1 MRPRGMGLGAGRW
14 RWWGAAGAA
23 LFAGGL
29 FVLARDVEG
38 WNAIWYLP
46 AWYGYLLVLD
56 ALIFRLQGSSP
67 LSARPREVAG
77 WMLWSIPFW
86 FLFEAYNLRLQNW
99 YYVFA
104 LRSIVTAAV
113 LSATAFATVLPACFF
128 HAEAVRALG
137 IARGRRCR
145 PIGVTPRVESVLL
158 LLGVLSILA
167 PLLWPRVAFPLVWGA
182 TFCLP
187 ELLNRRAG
195 APSLLADLEAGRC
208 DRLMHLL
215 AGGLWAG
222 VAWESLNF
230 FARCKWIYTV
240 PGFEDWKVFEMPL
253 AGFLGFPVL
262 ALSAF
267 NFSSLVSRLSS
278 REALR
283 SPAGRA
289 RLAIAVALAAA
300 LVVASY
306 REMLSQTV
314 RSRRPVLTELPGLD
328 FGAESRLRAHGI
340 PTPERLERA
349 RRRHRLDDLSR
360 RTGIPASLLERAGRH
375 ATLALH
381 KGMGIPA
388 ARLLES
394 VGIPT
399 VAELARARP
408 EALHA
413 RLRSAAGKARMRP
426 PRLAEVKVW
435 VRAARLTGK
444 PRR

>member
-1 MRPRGMGLGAGRW
+1 VEARRAGGRW
-14 RWWGAAGAA
+14 RWWGTAGAL
-23 LFAGGL
+23 LFAGG
-29 FVLARDVEG
+29 VWALAKDAEG

-56 ALIFRLQGSSP
+56 ALVHRLEGSSP

-104 LRSIVTAAV
+104 LRSTLPAVV
-113 LSATAFATVLPACFF
+113 LSAAAFATVLPACFF

-137 IARGRRCR
+137 FRRGGRCR
-145 PIGVTPRVESVLL
+145 ALAVTPGVERAFLI
-158 LLGVLSILA
+158 LGIASFLA

-182 TFCLP
+182 TFWLP

-195 APSLLADLEAGRC
+195 APSLLADVEAGRC
-208 DRLMHLL
+208 DRLLHLL
-215 AGGLWAG
+215 AGGVWAG
-222 VAWESLNF
+222 LAWEGLNF

-240 PGFEDWKVFEMPL
+240 PAFEDWKVFEMPL
-253 AGFLGFPVL
+253 AGFLGFPIM

-267 NFSSLVSRLSS
+267 SFHALVSRLSR

-283 SPAGRA
+283 SPGGRA
-289 RLAIAVALAAA
+289 RLAAAVALAAA
-300 LVVASY
+300 LAALSY
-306 REMLSQTV
+306 RAMLSETV

-328 FGAESRLRAHGI
+328 RGAAARLRAQGI

-349 RRRHRLDDLSR
+349 RRLGRLDDVAR
-360 RTGIPASLLERAGRH
+360 RTGIPAGSLDRAARH
-375 ATLALH
+375 AALALH
-381 KGMGIPA
+381 KGMGTPA

-394 VGIPT
+394 VGIRM
-399 VAELARARP
+399 VGELALARP
-408 EALHA
+408 EPLHA
-413 RLRSAAGKARMRP
+413 RLSSAARHARASP

-435 VRAARLTGK
+435 VRAAKITGR

>member
-1 MRPRGMGLGAGRW
+1 
-14 RWWGAAGAA
+14 
-23 LFAGGL
+23 
-29 FVLARDVEG
+29 VEG

-46 AWYGYLLVLD
+46 AWYGYLLALD
-56 ALIFRLQGSSP
+56 ALIFRLEGSSP
-67 LSARPREVAG
+67 LSRRPREVAG

-104 LRSIVTAAV
+104 LRSALPAAV

-137 IARGRRCR
+137 LRRGRGCR
-145 PIGVTPRVESVLL
+145 AIAITPGVERTVLT
-158 LLGVLSILA
+158 LGLVSILA

-182 TFCLP
+182 TFWLP

-208 DRLMHLL
+208 DRLLHLL
-215 AGGLWAG
+215 AGGVWAG
-222 VAWESLNF
+222 LVWEGLNF

-240 PGFEDWKVFEMPL
+240 PAFEDWKVFEMPL
-253 AGFLGFPVL
+253 AGFLGFPVM

-267 NFSSLVSRLSS
+267 SFYSLVSRLSRS
-278 REALR
+278 EALR
-283 SPAGRA
+283 SSAGRA
-289 RLAIAVALAAA
+289 RLAVALALAAA
-300 LVVASY
+300 IVAASY
-306 REMLSQTV
+306 RAMLAETV

-328 FGAESRLRAHGI
+328 REAASKLRAHGI

-349 RRRHRLDDLSR
+349 RRGHRLDEVSR
-360 RTGIPASLLERAGRH
+360 RTGIPGALLDRAGRH
-375 ATLALH
+375 AALALH
-381 KGMGIPA
+381 KGMGTPA

-394 VGIPT
+394 VEIAT
-399 VAELARARP
+399 VEELARARP

-413 RLRSAAGKARMRP
+413 RLRSAAREAGISP

-435 VRAARLTGK
+435 VRAARLTGR

>member
-1 MRPRGMGLGAGRW
+1 MPRDRLRGRW
-14 RWWGAAGAA
+14 RWWGAAGAL

-29 FVLARDVEG
+29 FCLARDVEG

-56 ALIFRLQGSSP
+56 ALIFRLEGSSP
-67 LSARPREVAG
+67 LSGRPREVAG

-104 LRSIVTAAV
+104 LRSAIPAAV
-113 LSATAFATVLPACFF
+113 LSAAAFATVLPACFF

-137 IARGRRCR
+137 LWRGRRCR
-145 PIGVTPRVESVLL
+145 PVAVTPALERTIL
-158 LLGVLSILA
+158 LLGIASILT
-167 PLLWPRVAFPLVWGA
+167 PVLWPRVAFPLVWGA
-182 TFCLP
+182 TFWLP
-187 ELLNRRAG
+187 ELLNRRAR
-195 APSLLADLEAGRC
+195 APSLLGDLEAGRC
-208 DRLMHLL
+208 DRLLHLL
-215 AGGLWAG
+215 TGGLWAG
-222 VAWESLNF
+222 VVWESLNY

-267 NFSSLVSRLSS
+267 SFYSFVSRLS
-278 REALR
+278 RRDALR
-283 SPAGRA
+283 APSGRA
-289 RLAIAVALAAA
+289 RLAISLALAAAVALA
-300 LVVASY
+300 SY
-306 REMLSQTV
+306 RAMLSQTV
-314 RSRRPVLTELPGLD
+314 QSRRPVLTELPGLD
-328 FGAESRLRAHGI
+328 REAAARLRAHGI

-349 RRRHRLDDLSR
+349 RKLHRLDEIARHTRIPPGDLD
-360 RTGIPASLLERAGRH
+360 RAGRH
-375 ATLALH
+375 AALALH

-388 ARLLES
+388 ARLLEG
-394 VGIPT
+394 VGIE
-399 VAELARARP
+399 VVEELARASP
-408 EALHA
+408 ESLHA
-413 RLRSAAGKARMRP
+413 RLRAAAAAAGTLP

-435 VRAARLTGK
+435 VRAAGITGR

>member
-1 MRPRGMGLGAGRW
+1 MW
-14 RWWGAAGAA
+14 RTGTGTGTGAAGTL

-29 FVLARDVEG
+29 FCLARDVEG

-67 LSARPREVAG
+67 LSSRPREVAG

-104 LRSIVTAAV
+104 LRSAIPAAM

-137 IARGRRCR
+137 LWRRRRCR
-145 PIGVTPRVESVLL
+145 PVAVTPALERAVL
-158 LLGVLSILA
+158 LLGVASILT
-167 PLLWPRVAFPLVWGA
+167 PLLWPLIAFPLVWGA
-182 TFCLP
+182 TFWLP

-195 APSLLADLEAGRC
+195 APSLLADLESGRC

-215 AGGLWAG
+215 TGGLWAG
-222 VAWESLNF
+222 VVWESLNF

-240 PGFEDWKVFEMPL
+240 PGFEDWKIFEMPL

-262 ALSAF
+262 TLSAF
-267 NFSSLVSRLSS
+267 SFYSLVSRLSR
-278 REALR
+278 REALQTPR
-283 SPAGRA
+283 GRA
-289 RLAIAVALAAA
+289 RLALALALAAVVALA
-300 LVVASY
+300 SY
-306 REMLSQTV
+306 RAMLSQTV
-314 RSRRPVLTELPGLD
+314 QSRRPLLTELPGLD
-328 FGAESRLRAHGI
+328 REAAARLRAHGI

-349 RRRHRLDDLSR
+349 RKHHRIEELARRARIPPGDLDR
-360 RTGIPASLLERAGRH
+360 GGRH
-375 ATLALH
+375 AALVLH

-388 ARLLES
+388 ARLLEA
-394 VGIPT
+394 VGIET
-399 VAELARARP
+399 VEELARASP
-408 EALHA
+408 EALDK
-413 RLRSAAGKARMRP
+413 RLRAAAAAAGTRP

-435 VRAARLTGK
+435 VRAAGITGR